1 MIRTTIITTI
11 ENLYNMIKKPSEQ
24 TTQLYKTTIEQIT
37 NMPDP
42 RPLLQLSIRT
52 TNDQRPEQFLQQLL
66 TQILQTIQSIKA
78 EEKPSVASATEAKP
92 EITPPAT
99 STTEVA
105 TKPEETVAQPSV
117 ATAEKPETVQTITT
131 EAKPQAAPATVA
143 ITVATTTQTTT
154 EQITKK
160 EEISEKAKE
169 EAIKTTQASLQESK
183 TTQEASTKETKQETQ
198 TKEQEKE
205 RTAKEKTEKKRG
217 EKPGEKKK
225 EAETTQA
232 ETQKI
237 TQSAPPAETPSP
249 TVQEHEKIRTAI
261 LDIVKE
267 LTQKAS
273 PTKEDIINT
282 LQNAQYIVIRFDKVF
297 ISPDMLHKIS
307 QKIGM
312 DTKLLMQIL
321 NIIGSSSIMINKEYK
336 KFYRTTYKDFEKF
349 IS

>member
-1 MIRTTIITTI
+1 
-11 ENLYNMIKKPSEQ
+11 
-24 TTQLYKTTIEQIT
+24 
-37 NMPDP
+37 MPDP
-42 RPLLQLSIRT
+42 RPLLQLSIKT
-52 TNDQRPEQFLQQLL
+52 TNNQQPEQFLQQLL
-66 TQILQTIQSIKA
+66 TQILQTIKA
-78 EEKPSVASATEAKP
+78 EEKPPTIKAEKP
-92 EITPPAT
+92 EIITETSA
-99 STTEVA
+99 STTKAEVA
-105 TKPEETVAQPSV
+105 TKPKETVAQPAV
-117 ATAEKPETVQTITT
+117 APATTEKPETAQTVA
-131 EAKPQAAPATVA
+131 EAKTQATPATVA

-205 RTAKEKTEKKRG
+205 RTAKEKPEKKREG
-217 EKPGEKKK
+217 KPKEKKK

-237 TQSAPPAETPSP
+237 TQPPSASPAETPSTP
-249 TVQEHEKIRTAI
+249 TPEHEKIRTAI

-282 LQNAQYIVIRFDKVF
+282 LQNKQYIIIRGDTILITSDF
-297 ISPDMLHKIS
+297 LYAIS
-307 QKIGM
+307 QKINI
-312 DTKLLMQIL
+312 DTKSITQIL
-321 NIIGSSSIMINKEYK
+321 NTTGISTTVINKKQIKGYK
-336 KFYRTTYKDFEKF
+336 IPRNTFEQL